1 MSLAHEVARWIEK
14 QPERCASLEQLR
26 EQFRAKHLKGAL
38 GHCRRNGWLERR
50 GAWYRTDRQL
60 AGSGRPAQGL
70 QKDSDGH
77 DERVALRLG
86 EERFAGLI
94 GTQRYEDVE
103 TIRPAALWRG
113 LPLPAMT
120 LLGSSASTTSRGGA

>member
-1 MSLAHEVARWIEK
+1 MS
-14 QPERCASLEQLR
+14 
-26 EQFRAKHLKGAL
+26 
-38 GHCRRNGWLERR
+38 
-50 GAWYRTDRQL
+50 
-60 AGSGRPAQGL
+60 PAQCL
-70 QKDSDGH
+70 QKVLSGH

-86 EERFAGLI
+86 EERFAKLI

-113 LPLPAMT
+113 LPPPAMT